1 VGEGEGLSIKKICVM
16 ILQLAIV
23 FGFLAIGEIVV
34 YFTGVPVPSSIIGM
48 LLLAVALKIGVVK
61 LRWVE
66 NAANFLLKNMGFF
79 FVPAGVGL
87 MNYFG
92 LIGKQW
98 LPIVGA
104 TVAST
109 LIVLAFTG
117 HAHQILRKISKK

>member
-1 VGEGEGLSIKKICVM
+1 M